1 MIKKTII
8 MLMIMLVTNTV
19 AQDVDAYI
27 ELLRSDIRAQK
38 IAVINDV
45 MDFSQEQATAF
56 WPIYR
61 EYNGELEKVSDKRV
75 KLIKSYLKFY
85 ENMTDE
91 TAQVLANKSIE
102 IDQKFLDLRKVYFKK
117 FEKAL
122 SSKLAAKLM
131 QVDNQINMLIRVQVD
146 SELPLIK

>member
-8 MLMIMLVTNTV
+8 LLTIMLIANTV

-61 EYNGELEKVSDKRV
+61 EYNGELEKVSDERV

-131 QVDNQINMLIRVQVD
+131 QVDNQINLLIRVQVD